1 MGLRR
6 STIAAPI
13 WTSAAREIRASS
25 GALHKAIENN
35 FLQATPD
42 CHALLAGERTT
53 FRCWDRQSASR
64 TDSSSGEIDKKGA
77 PYPRTPMKV
86 DPAKLSLSNFIAGE
100 TSDPLA
106 APPSF
111 THWMRA
117 GAFAAELYEPEL
129 LATADART
137 TISYNGKPRSVINLC
152 SYNYLGLAN
161 RPEVIAAA
169 HEALKTYGL
178 GACGSP
184 MLSGMTNLHRELER
198 RVATFL
204 GREDAMLFNSGFGGA
219 LGTISG
225 LLRKTDVAIL
235 DNRSHL
241 SLRDGALLARCRAE
255 KFEHN
260 DAGSLEA
267 ALQRHRGRRQLVIV
281 EGIYSMDG
289 DFGNLKELI
298 EVAELHGAR
307 VFVDEAHSMLAC
319 GNHGRGAAEMFGV
332 EDRIPLIYGTFSKAF
347 GALGGFVAG
356 SRETVQYL
364 RFYAHPYVYSCA
376 LPAVVVAAILKAL
389 DIGTSEWNLQKQL
402 WENAEYFHKQL
413 RGLGIDTGR
422 STTYIMP
429 IVIGDRERMY
439 RLGHQLRRR
448 GLWVAP
454 VDYPAV
460 PQNKICF
467 RACVTANHTRADLD
481 EALNIL
487 SDVLSADSKVKAAA
501 FRLRCKVSE
510 LSLRMTS

>member
-1 MGLRR
+1 M
-6 STIAAPI
+6 
-13 WTSAAREIRASS
+13 
-25 GALHKAIENN
+25 N
-35 FLQATPD
+35 Q
-42 CHALLAGERTT
+42 
-53 FRCWDRQSASR
+53 
-64 TDSSSGEIDKKGA
+64 
-77 PYPRTPMKV
+77 
-86 DPAKLSLSNFIAGE
+86 DPAKLSLSNFLAGE
-100 TSDPLA
+100 SRDPLQ

-111 THWMRA
+111 TAWMQA
-117 GAFAAELYEPEL
+117 GAWAVELYEPEL
-129 LATADART
+129 LAGADART
-137 TISYNGKPRSVINLC
+137 SIRYDGKSQRVINLC

-161 RPEVIAAA
+161 HPEVIAAA
-169 HEALKTYGL
+169 HEALRTHGL

-184 MLSGMTNLHRELER
+184 MLSGMTDLHRELAR
-198 RVATFL
+198 RVAQFL
-204 GREDAMLFNSGFGGA
+204 QREDAMIFNCGFGGA

-298 EVAELHGAR
+298 EVAESHGAR

-319 GNHGRGAAEMFGV
+319 GDHGRGAAELFGV
-332 EDRIPLIYGTFSKAF
+332 EDRVPLIYGTFSKAF

-356 SRETVQYL
+356 SKETLQYL

-376 LPAVVVAAILKAL
+376 LPSVVIAAILKAL
-389 DIGTSEWNLQKQL
+389 ELGTSQPELRAQL
-402 WENAEYFHKQL
+402 WENADYFHAQL
-413 RGLGIDTGR
+413 RSLGLDTGE
-422 STTYIMP
+422 STTYVMH
-429 IVIGDRERMY
+429 IVIADRERMY
-439 RLGHQLRRR
+439 RLGHELRRR

-460 PQNKICF
+460 PQHRICF
-467 RACVTANHTRADLD
+467 RACVTAKHTRADLD

-487 SDVLSADSKVKAAA
+487 ADTLVPVALQKQSA
-501 FRLRCKVSE
+501 
-510 LSLRMTS
+510 